1 MLYSCGK
8 DETVMMISK
17 QLSNVVIVKGDT
29 VLLAQNQYYNPINIL
44 PSTDSLTTGYSGRW
58 LECLDEKGKVYPHK
72 IQYKRNTLGCKLSSN
87 DKCIATALASRD
99 LTDFIELKKHIKW
112 DSISLICSGI
122 KVIVKNQKTN
132 RSSFMLTMD
141 DEVQLLLNSNVG
153 ISRES
158 RSNYFFEVTIYHLG
172 RKISKKKGAINGFL
186 YGNLLKAF
194 YQDEQLMPKDL
205 IPSVYDFSVE
215 IAR

>member
-1 MLYSCGK
+1 
-8 DETVMMISK
+8 
-17 QLSNVVIVKGDT
+17 
-29 VLLAQNQYYNPINIL
+29 
-44 PSTDSLTTGYSGRW
+44 
-58 LECLDEKGKVYPHK
+58 
-72 IQYKRNTLGCKLSSN
+72 
-87 DKCIATALASRD
+87 
-99 LTDFIELKKHIKW
+99 
-112 DSISLICSGI
+112 
-122 KVIVKNQKTN
+122 
-132 RSSFMLTMD
+132 
-141 DEVQLLLNSNVG
+141 LLLNSNVG